1 MKKIF
6 NLSTILGLSF
16 LGLFIVLLLLLNV
29 DKDYITLTG
38 KVGLSSFNNLYD
50 YEYHKW
56 WQVTADIFLYLG
68 IALVVALAGYGVY
81 ELIKRKSLFKVD
93 KYIIVIGVFFVVA
106 IILWLLFDK
115 AIVVNY
121 RPIFVDGKRESSFP
135 STHTFVVIFI
145 YMSAYIVIQKLTQR
159 RWYKEV
165 VLAVGI
171 AISIIVAVSRVVSG
185 MHYLTDMIGGV
196 FLGLSLYFL
205 CDGVIKALDN
215 KKEEI

>member
-6 NLSTILGLSF
+6 NLYTILGLSF
-16 LGLFIVLLLLLNV
+16 LGIFIVLILLLNV

-50 YEYHKW
+50 YEYHKCW
-56 WQVTADIFLYLG
+56 NIVGDIFLYLG
-68 IALVVALAGYGVY
+68 IALVVGLAGYGVY

-106 IILWLLFDK
+106 IILWLIFDK

-121 RPIFVDGKRESSFP
+121 RPIFVDGKKEASFP

-171 AISIIVAVSRVVSG
+171 AISIIVAVSRVLSG

-196 FLGLSLYFL
+196 FLGLTLYFL
-205 CDGVIKALDN
+205 CAGVIKALDY